1 MIITDPLSNL
11 FSSIKNGYLSKK
23 TKISQPNT
31 NQNKII
37 INLLIKEGFI
47 KSYRI
52 ISQFQLEIFLKY
64 KNNKPVLTNI
74 TKISKPGR
82 RIYMKNKDL
91 FSKNHRFFLLSTSY
105 GIVTNIQAKQLNLG
119 GEVICKIF

>member
-1 MIITDPLSNL
+1 MIIKDPLSNL

-91 FSKNHRFFLLSTSY
+91 FSKNHQFFLLSTSY
-105 GIVTNIQAKQLNLG
+105 GIVTNIQAKQLNPG

>member
-91 FSKNHRFFLLSTSY
+91 FSKNHQFFLLSTSY

>member
-1 MIITDPLSNL
+1 MIITDTLSNL

-31 NQNKII
+31 NQNKIVL
-37 INLLIKEGFI
+37 NLLIKEGFI

-52 ISQFQLEIFLKY
+52 ISKFQLEIFLKY

-74 TKISKPGR
+74 TRISKPGR
-82 RIYMKNKDL
+82 RVYMKNKDM
-91 FSKNHRFFLLSTSY
+91 FMKGHQFFLLSTSH
-105 GIVTNIQAKQLNLG
+105 GIVTNLQAKQLNLG

>member
-1 MIITDPLSNL
+1 MIITDSLSNL

-23 TKISQPNT
+23 TKISQRNT

-37 INLLIKEGFI
+37 LNLLIREGFI

-52 ISQFQLEIFLKY
+52 SSKINLEIFLKY

-74 TKISKPGR
+74 KRISKPGR
-82 RIYMKNKDL
+82 RIYMKNKDM
-91 FSKNHRFFLLSTSY
+91 FIKYHQFYLLSTSQ
-105 GIVTNIQAKQLNLG
+105 GIITNLQAKKLNLG
-119 GEVICKIF
+119 GEVICKFF

>member
-1 MIITDPLSNL
+1 MIITDTLSNL
-11 FSSIKNGYLSKK
+11 FSNIKNGYLSKK

-31 NQNKII
+31 IQNKII
-37 INLLIKEGFI
+37 LNLLIKEGFI

-52 ISQFQLEIFLKY
+52 LSQFQLEIFLKY

-74 TKISKPGR
+74 TRISKPGR

-91 FSKNHRFFLLSTSY
+91 FMKGHQFLLLSTSR
-105 GIVTNIQAKQLNLG
+105 GIVTNLQAKQLNLG